1 MEHYGLL
8 GIIPPLLAV
17 ILALVTKE
25 VIISL
30 TLGILSG
37 TLIISKGNI
46 FTAITIFTDKVAEMS
61 GDSWNIRILLF
72 CALLGAFVSMLSKTG
87 ATKAFGLWASKYLK
101 GKKSVLLFTWFFG
114 LIIFIDDYF
123 NSLSV
128 GTVIRPV
135 SDQNKISRAKLAYIL
150 DSTAAP
156 VCILAP
162 ISTWVVTVMSY
173 IRDSEGFSSLNM
185 SEFIFFIK
193 MIPYSVYPLLA
204 LSFVVLMSLVF
215 KDFGPMKRSEDDAQN
230 GKLFNEDLYGACPGN
245 LEISSNDDAK
255 WYDMVIAIITLII
268 ACIVMFPITTYIG
281 LIGSEGIDNFSQAL
295 SSTSLSNAFLNTD
308 ASKALFY
315 GAVISIIIMYIY
327 YLSRR
332 LLTIRSAG
340 SAIMEGVKSMVP
352 ALVVLSLAWSIGSVI
367 KSSPA
372 DGGLGLAAFLSE
384 SVRGGGFPLWILPAV
399 GYLLGCIIAFSTGTS
414 WGTFAI
420 LIPIVIPIANGLASA
435 NGYTDNAL
443 LNVLLINVGSV
454 VSGAVF
460 GDHCSPISD
469 TTILSSTGSN
479 CPLLEHVA
487 TQIPYASLVAVSA
500 FIGVIIGGITLNPIA
515 ALSVGFIIMC
525 ILAVLAPN
533 FYDKISNLN
542 KKIKSVFSK

>member
-1 MEHYGLL
+1 MEHYGFL
-8 GIIPPLLAV
+8 GIIPPLLAI
-17 ILALVTKE
+17 ILALATKE

-37 TLIISKGNI
+37 TLIIAHGNV

-61 GDSWNIRILLF
+61 SDSWNIRILLF

-101 GKKSVLLFTWFFG
+101 TRKSVLIFTWFFG

-128 GTVIRPV
+128 GTVMRPV

-173 IRDSEGFSSLNM
+173 IRDSEGFESLNM
-185 SEFIFFIK
+185 SEFVFFIK
-193 MIPYSVYPLLA
+193 MIPYSIYPLLA
-204 LSFVVLMSLVF
+204 LTFVVLMSLVF
-215 KDFGPMKRSEDDAQN
+215 KDFGPMKRSEYNAQN
-230 GKLFNEDLYGACPGN
+230 GKLFDDELYGACPGN
-245 LEISSNDDAK
+245 MDTSSNNTAK
-255 WYDMVIAIITLII
+255 WYDMVIAILTLIF
-268 ACIVMFPITTYIG
+268 ACISLFPITTYMG
-281 LIGSEGIDNFSQAL
+281 LIGKDGITSFSQAMSSITL
-295 SSTSLSNAFLNTD
+295 SQAFLDTD

-315 GAVISIIIMYIY
+315 GAVISLIIMYIY
-327 YLSRR
+327 YIARR
-332 LLTIRSAG
+332 LLNIRSAG
-340 SAIMEGVKSMVP
+340 NSIMEGVKSMVP

-367 KSSPA
+367 KSSPS
-372 DGGLGLAAFLSE
+372 DGGLGLASFLSE
-384 SVRGGGFPLWILPAV
+384 TVKGGGFPIWILPAI
-399 GYLLGCIIAFSTGTS
+399 GYLLGCVIAFSTGTS

-420 LIPIVIPIANGLASA
+420 LIPIIIPIANGLASA
-435 NGYTDNAL
+435 VGYTGSEV

-487 TQIPYASLVAVSA
+487 TQIPYAVLVALSS
-500 FIGVIIGGITLNPIA
+500 FIGVIVGGVTLNSIA
-515 ALSVGFIIMC
+515 ALLVGFIIMC
-525 ILAVLAPN
+525 MLAVLAPK
-533 FYDKISNLN
+533 FYDKISNAAY
-542 KKIKSVFSK
+542 KIKSAFTK

>member
-1 MEHYGLL
+1 MEHYGLF
-8 GIIPPLLAV
+8 GIIPPLLAI
-17 ILALVTKE
+17 ILALLTKE

-30 TLGILSG
+30 TVGILSG
-37 TLIISKGNI
+37 TLILSHGNI
-46 FTAITIFTDKVAEMS
+46 FTAITIFTDKVAAMT
-61 GDSWNIRILLF
+61 GDSWNVRILLF

-101 GKKSVLLFTWFFG
+101 TKKSVLIFTWFFG

-128 GTVIRPV
+128 GTVMRPAF
-135 SDQNKISRAKLAYIL
+135 DEKKISRAKLAYIL

-173 IRDSEGFSSLNM
+173 IRDSEGFESLNM

-204 LSFVVLMSLVF
+204 LAFVVLISLFF
-215 KDFGPMKRSEDDAQN
+215 KDFGPMKRSEDDAAN

-245 LEISSNDDAK
+245 LETISGDSAK
-255 WYDMVIAIITLII
+255 WYDMVIAIVVLIL
-268 ACIVMFPITTYIG
+268 ACIAMFPLTTYMG
-281 LIGSEGIDNFSQAL
+281 LVGSDGIETLSQAFN
-295 SSTSLSNAFLNTD
+295 STTITNAFIQTD

-315 GAVISIIIMYIY
+315 GAIISLMIMYIY
-327 YLSRR
+327 YVARKLLSV
-332 LLTIRSAG
+332 RSAG
-340 SAIMEGVKSMVP
+340 NAIMEGIKSMVP
-352 ALVVLSLAWSIGSVI
+352 ALVVLALAWTIGNVI
-367 KSSPA
+367 KSSPEE
-372 DGGLGLAAFLSE
+372 GGLGLASFLSE
-384 SVRGGGFPLWILPAV
+384 VVKGGGFPLWLLPAI
-399 GYLLGCIIAFSTGTS
+399 GYLLGCVIAFSTGTS

-420 LIPIVIPIANGLASA
+420 LIPIVIPIATGLANA
-435 NGYTDNAL
+435 NGYTGDQL
-443 LNVLLINVGSV
+443 LNVLLISVGSL

-479 CPLLEHVA
+479 CPLLEHVS
-487 TQIPYASLVAVSA
+487 TQLPYASLVAVAS
-500 FIGVIIGGITLNPIA
+500 FIGVIVGGITLNPLL
-515 ALSVGFIIMC
+515 ALLTGFVIMC
-525 ILAVLAPN
+525 IMAVFAPK
-533 FYDKISNLN
+533 FYDKKMANEL
-542 KKIKSVFSK
+542 KK

>member
-1 MEHYGLL
+1 MEHYGLF
-8 GIIPPLLAV
+8 GIIPPLLAI
-17 ILALVTKE
+17 ILALLTKE

-30 TLGILSG
+30 TVGILSG
-37 TLIISKGNI
+37 TLILAHGNI
-46 FTAITIFTDKVAEMS
+46 FTAITIFTDKVAAMT
-61 GDSWNIRILLF
+61 GDSWNVRILLF

-101 GKKSVLLFTWFFG
+101 TKKSVLIFTWFFG

-128 GTVIRPV
+128 GTVMRPAF
-135 SDQNKISRAKLAYIL
+135 DEKKISRAKLAYIL

-173 IRDSEGFSSLNM
+173 IRDSEGFESLNM

-204 LSFVVLMSLVF
+204 LAFVVLISLFF
-215 KDFGPMKRSEDDAQN
+215 KDFGPMKRSEDDAAN

-245 LEISSNDDAK
+245 LETISGDSAK
-255 WYDMVIAIITLII
+255 WYDMVIAIVVLILV
-268 ACIVMFPITTYIG
+268 CIVMFPITTYMG
-281 LIGSEGIDNFSQAL
+281 LVGSDGIETLSQAFNG
-295 SSTSLSNAFLNTD
+295 TTITNAFIQTD

-315 GAVISIIIMYIY
+315 GAVISLIIMYIY
-327 YLSRR
+327 YVARK
-332 LLTIRSAG
+332 LLNVRSAG
-340 SAIMEGVKSMVP
+340 NAIMEGIKSMVP
-352 ALVVLSLAWSIGSVI
+352 ALVVLALAWTIGNVI
-367 KSSPA
+367 KSSPE
-372 DGGLGLAAFLSE
+372 DGGLGLASFLSE
-384 SVRGGGFPLWILPAV
+384 VVKGGGFPLWILPAI
-399 GYLLGCIIAFSTGTS
+399 GYLLGCVIAFSTGTS

-420 LIPIVIPIANGLASA
+420 LIPIVIPIATGLANA
-435 NGYTDNAL
+435 NGYTGEQL
-443 LNVLLINVGSV
+443 LNVLLISVGSL

-479 CPLLEHVA
+479 CPLLEHVS
-487 TQIPYASLVAVSA
+487 TQLPYASLVAIAS
-500 FIGVIIGGITLNPIA
+500 FIGVIVGGITLNPFL
-515 ALSVGFIIMC
+515 ALLTGFVIMC
-525 ILAVLAPN
+525 IMAILAPK
-533 FYDKISNLN
+533 FYE
-542 KKIKSVFSK
+542 KKMANELKK

>member
-1 MEHYGLL
+1 MEHYGLF
-8 GIIPPLLAV
+8 GIIPPLLAI
-17 ILALVTKE
+17 ILALLTKE

-30 TLGILSG
+30 TVGILSG
-37 TLIISKGNI
+37 TLILAHGNI
-46 FTAITIFTDKVAEMS
+46 FTAITIFTDKVAAMT
-61 GDSWNIRILLF
+61 GDSWNVRILLF

-101 GKKSVLLFTWFFG
+101 TKKSVLIFTWFFG

-128 GTVIRPV
+128 GTVMRPAF
-135 SDQNKISRAKLAYIL
+135 DEKKISRAKLAYIL

-173 IRDSEGFSSLNM
+173 IRDSEGFESLNM

-204 LSFVVLMSLVF
+204 LAFVVLISLFF
-215 KDFGPMKRSEDDAQN
+215 KDFGPMKRSEDDAAN

-245 LEISSNDDAK
+245 LETISGDSAK
-255 WYDMVIAIITLII
+255 WYDMVIAIVVLILV
-268 ACIVMFPITTYIG
+268 CIVMFPITTYMG
-281 LIGSEGIDNFSQAL
+281 LVGSDGIETLSQAFN
-295 SSTSLSNAFLNTD
+295 STTITNAFIQTD

-315 GAVISIIIMYIY
+315 GAVISLIIMYIY
-327 YLSRR
+327 YVARK
-332 LLTIRSAG
+332 LLNVRSAG
-340 SAIMEGVKSMVP
+340 NAIMEGIKSMVP
-352 ALVVLSLAWSIGSVI
+352 ALVVLALAWTIGNVI
-367 KSSPA
+367 KSSPE
-372 DGGLGLAAFLSE
+372 DGGLGLASFLSE
-384 SVRGGGFPLWILPAV
+384 VVKGGGFPLWILPAI
-399 GYLLGCIIAFSTGTS
+399 GYLLGCVIAFSTGTS

-420 LIPIVIPIANGLASA
+420 LIPIVIPIATGLANA
-435 NGYTDNAL
+435 NGYTGEQL
-443 LNVLLINVGSV
+443 LNVLLISVGSL

-479 CPLLEHVA
+479 CPLLEHVS
-487 TQIPYASLVAVSA
+487 TQLPYASLVAIAS
-500 FIGVIIGGITLNPIA
+500 FIGVIVGGITLNPFL
-515 ALSVGFIIMC
+515 ALLTGFVIMC
-525 ILAVLAPN
+525 IMAILAPK
-533 FYDKISNLN
+533 FYE
-542 KKIKSVFSK
+542 KKMANELKK

>member
-1 MEHYGLL
+1 MEHYGLF
-8 GIIPPLLAV
+8 GIIPPLLAI
-17 ILALVTKE
+17 ILALLTKE

-30 TLGILSG
+30 TVGILSG
-37 TLIISKGNI
+37 TLILAHGNI
-46 FTAITIFTDKVAEMS
+46 FTAITIFTDKVAAMT
-61 GDSWNIRILLF
+61 GDSWNVRILLF

-101 GKKSVLLFTWFFG
+101 TKKSVLIFTWFFG

-128 GTVIRPV
+128 GTVMRPAF
-135 SDQNKISRAKLAYIL
+135 DEKKISRAKLAYIL

-173 IRDSEGFSSLNM
+173 IRDSEGFESLNM

-204 LSFVVLMSLVF
+204 LAFVVLISLFF
-215 KDFGPMKRSEDDAQN
+215 KDFGPMKRSEDDAAN

-245 LEISSNDDAK
+245 LETISGDSAK
-255 WYDMVIAIITLII
+255 WYDMVIAIVVLILV
-268 ACIVMFPITTYIG
+268 CIVMFPVTTYMV
-281 LIGSEGIDNFSQAL
+281 LVGSDGIESLSQAFN
-295 SSTSLSNAFLNTD
+295 STTITNAFIQTD

-315 GAVISIIIMYIY
+315 GAVISLIIMYIY
-327 YLSRR
+327 YVARK
-332 LLTIRSAG
+332 LLNVRSAG
-340 SAIMEGVKSMVP
+340 NAIMEGIKSMVP
-352 ALVVLSLAWSIGSVI
+352 ALVVLALAWTIGNVI
-367 KSSPA
+367 KSSPE
-372 DGGLGLAAFLSE
+372 DGGLGLASFLSE
-384 SVRGGGFPLWILPAV
+384 VVKGGGFPLWLLPAI
-399 GYLLGCIIAFSTGTS
+399 GYLLGCVIAFSTGTS

-420 LIPIVIPIANGLASA
+420 LIPIVIPIATGLANA
-435 NGYTDNAL
+435 NGYTGEQL
-443 LNVLLINVGSV
+443 LNVLLISVGSL

-479 CPLLEHVA
+479 CPLLEHVS
-487 TQIPYASLVAVSA
+487 TQLPYASLVAIAS
-500 FIGVIIGGITLNPIA
+500 FIGVIIGGITLNPFIA
-515 ALSVGFIIMC
+515 LLTGFVIMC
-525 ILAVLAPN
+525 IMAIFAPK
-533 FYDKISNLN
+533 FYDKKV
-542 KKIKSVFSK
+542 KK

>member
-1 MEHYGLL
+1 MEHYGLF
-8 GIIPPLLAV
+8 GIIPPLLAI
-17 ILALVTKE
+17 ILALLTKE

-30 TLGILSG
+30 TVGILSG
-37 TLIISKGNI
+37 TLILAHGNI
-46 FTAITIFTDKVAEMS
+46 FTAITIFTDKVAAMT
-61 GDSWNIRILLF
+61 GDSWNVRILLF

-101 GKKSVLLFTWFFG
+101 TKKSVLIFTWFFG

-128 GTVIRPV
+128 GTVMRPAF
-135 SDQNKISRAKLAYIL
+135 DEKKISRAKLAYIL

-173 IRDSEGFSSLNM
+173 IRDSEGFESLNM

-204 LSFVVLMSLVF
+204 LAFVVLISLFF
-215 KDFGPMKRSEDDAQN
+215 KDFGPMKRSEDDAAN

-245 LEISSNDDAK
+245 LETISGDSAK
-255 WYDMVIAIITLII
+255 WYDMVIAIVVLILV
-268 ACIVMFPITTYIG
+268 CIVMFPITTYMG
-281 LIGSEGIDNFSQAL
+281 LVGSDGIETLAQAFN
-295 SSTSLSNAFLNTD
+295 STTITNAFIQTD

-315 GAVISIIIMYIY
+315 GAVISLIIMYIY
-327 YLSRR
+327 YVARR
-332 LLTIRSAG
+332 LLNVRSAG
-340 SAIMEGVKSMVP
+340 NAIMEGIKSMVP
-352 ALVVLSLAWSIGSVI
+352 ALVVLALAWTIGNVI
-367 KSSPA
+367 KSSPEE
-372 DGGLGLAAFLSE
+372 GGLGLASFLSE
-384 SVRGGGFPLWILPAV
+384 VVKGGGFPLWLLPAI
-399 GYLLGCIIAFSTGTS
+399 GYLLGCVIAFSTGTS

-420 LIPIVIPIANGLASA
+420 LIPIVIPIATGLANA
-435 NGYTDNAL
+435 NGYSGEQL
-443 LNVLLINVGSV
+443 LNVLLISVGSL

-479 CPLLEHVA
+479 CPLLEHVS
-487 TQIPYASLVAVSA
+487 TQLPYASLVAIAS
-500 FIGVIIGGITLNPIA
+500 FIGVIVGGITLNPFL
-515 ALSVGFIIMC
+515 ALLTGFVIMC
-525 ILAVLAPN
+525 IMAILAPK
-533 FYDKISNLN
+533 FYDRKM
-542 KKIKSVFSK
+542 IK

>member
-1 MEHYGLL
+1 MEHYGLF
-8 GIIPPLLAV
+8 GIIPPLLAI
-17 ILALVTKE
+17 ILALLTKE

-30 TLGILSG
+30 TVGILSG
-37 TLIISKGNI
+37 TLILAHGNI
-46 FTAITIFTDKVAEMS
+46 FTAITIFTDKVAAMT
-61 GDSWNIRILLF
+61 GDSWNVRILLF

-101 GKKSVLLFTWFFG
+101 TKKSVLIFTWFFG

-128 GTVIRPV
+128 GTVMRPAF
-135 SDQNKISRAKLAYIL
+135 DEKKISRAKLAYIL

-173 IRDSEGFSSLNM
+173 IRDSEGFESLNM

-204 LSFVVLMSLVF
+204 LAFVVLISLFF
-215 KDFGPMKRSEDDAQN
+215 KDFGPMKRSEDDAAN

-245 LEISSNDDAK
+245 LETISGDSAK
-255 WYDMVIAIITLII
+255 WYDMVIAIVVLILV
-268 ACIVMFPITTYIG
+268 CIVMFPITTYMG
-281 LIGSEGIDNFSQAL
+281 LVGSDGIETLSQAFN
-295 SSTSLSNAFLNTD
+295 STTITNAFIQTD

-315 GAVISIIIMYIY
+315 GAVISLIIMYIY
-327 YLSRR
+327 YVARR
-332 LLTIRSAG
+332 LLNVRSAG
-340 SAIMEGVKSMVP
+340 NAIMEGIKSMVP
-352 ALVVLSLAWSIGSVI
+352 ALVVLALAWTIGNVI
-367 KSSPA
+367 KSSPEE
-372 DGGLGLAAFLSE
+372 GGLGLASFLSE
-384 SVRGGGFPLWILPAV
+384 VVKGGGFPLWLLPAI
-399 GYLLGCIIAFSTGTS
+399 GYLLGCVIAFSTGTS

-420 LIPIVIPIANGLASA
+420 LIPIVIPIATGLANA
-435 NGYTDNAL
+435 NGYTGEQL
-443 LNVLLINVGSV
+443 LNVLLISVGSL

-479 CPLLEHVA
+479 CPLLEHVS
-487 TQIPYASLVAVSA
+487 TQLPYASLVAIAS
-500 FIGVIIGGITLNPIA
+500 FIGVIVGGITLNPFL
-515 ALSVGFIIMC
+515 ALLTGFVIMC
-525 ILAVLAPN
+525 IMAILAPK
-533 FYDKISNLN
+533 FYDRKM
-542 KKIKSVFSK
+542 IK

>member
-1 MEHYGLL
+1 MEHYGIL
-8 GIIPPLLAV
+8 GIIPPLLAI

-37 TLIISKGNI
+37 TLIIAHGNL

-61 GDSWNIRILLF
+61 GDAWNIRILLF

-101 GKKSVLLFTWFFG
+101 TKKSILIFTWFFG

-128 GTVIRPV
+128 GTVMRPAF
-135 SDQNKISRAKLAYIL
+135 DQNKISRAKLAYIL

-173 IRDSEGFSSLNM
+173 IRDSEGFESLNI
-185 SEFIFFIK
+185 SEFVFFIK

-204 LSFVVLMSLVF
+204 LLFVVLMALVF
-215 KDFGPMKRSEDDAQN
+215 KDFGPMKRSEDNAQN
-230 GKLFNEDLYGACPGN
+230 GKLFDEELYGDCPGN
-245 LEISSNDDAK
+245 LESSSNDTAK
-255 WYDMVIAIITLII
+255 WYDMVIAIVVLII
-268 ACIVMFPITTYIG
+268 VCIVMFPVTTYMG
-281 LIGSEGIDNFSQAL
+281 LIGKEGINTFFFFL
-295 SSTSLSNAFLNTD
+295 SSKTLNQAFLDTD

-315 GAVISIIIMYIY
+315 GAVISIMIMYIY
-327 YLSRR
+327 YMARR
-332 LLTIRSAG
+332 LLNIRSAG
-340 SAIMEGVKSMVP
+340 NSIIEGIKSMVP
-352 ALVVLSLAWSIGSVI
+352 ALVVLALAWSIGSVI
-367 KSSPA
+367 KSSPE

-384 SVRGGGFPLWILPAV
+384 AVKGGGFPLWILPAI
-399 GYLLGCIIAFSTGTS
+399 GYLLGCVIAFSTGTS

-420 LIPIVIPIANGLASA
+420 LIPIVIPIANGLAA
-435 NGYTDNAL
+435 GNGYTGEAL
-443 LNVLLINVGSV
+443 LNVLLISVGSV

-487 TQIPYASLVAVSA
+487 TQIPYAGLVAVSS
-500 FIGVIIGGITLNPIA
+500 FVGVVVGGITLSPIA
-515 ALSVGFIIMC
+515 ALLVGFIVMC
-525 ILAVLAPN
+525 VLALLAPK
-533 FYDKISNLN
+533 FYDRISSLYKKNTSENL
-542 KKIKSVFSK
+542 K

>member
-1 MEHYGLL
+1 MEHYGLF
-8 GIIPPLLAV
+8 GIIPPLLAI
-17 ILALVTKE
+17 ILALLTKE

-30 TLGILSG
+30 TVGILSG
-37 TLIISKGNI
+37 TLILAHGNI
-46 FTAITIFTDKVAEMS
+46 FTAITIFTDKVAAMT
-61 GDSWNIRILLF
+61 GDSWNVRILLF

-101 GKKSVLLFTWFFG
+101 TKKSVLIFTWFFG

-128 GTVIRPV
+128 GTVMRPAF
-135 SDQNKISRAKLAYIL
+135 DEKKISRAKLAYIL

-173 IRDSEGFSSLNM
+173 IRDSEGFESLNM

-204 LSFVVLMSLVF
+204 LAFVVLISLVF
-215 KDFGPMKRSEDDAQN
+215 KDFGPMKRSEDDAAN

-245 LEISSNDDAK
+245 LETISGDSAK
-255 WYDMVIAIITLII
+255 WYDMVIAIVVLILV
-268 ACIVMFPITTYIG
+268 CIVMFPVTTYMG
-281 LIGSEGIDNFSQAL
+281 LVGSDGIESLSQAFN
-295 SSTSLSNAFLNTD
+295 STTITNAFIQTD

-315 GAVISIIIMYIY
+315 GAVISLIIMYIY
-327 YLSRR
+327 YVARK
-332 LLTIRSAG
+332 LLNVRSAG
-340 SAIMEGVKSMVP
+340 NAIMEGIKSMVP
-352 ALVVLSLAWSIGSVI
+352 ALVVLALAWTIGNVI
-367 KSSPA
+367 KSSPE
-372 DGGLGLAAFLSE
+372 DGGLGLASFLSE
-384 SVRGGGFPLWILPAV
+384 VVKGGGFPLWLLPAI
-399 GYLLGCIIAFSTGTS
+399 GYLLGCVIAFSTGTS

-420 LIPIVIPIANGLASA
+420 LIPIVIPIATGLANA
-435 NGYTDNAL
+435 NGYTGEQL
-443 LNVLLINVGSV
+443 LNVLLISVGSL

-479 CPLLEHVA
+479 CPLLEHVS
-487 TQIPYASLVAVSA
+487 TQLPYASLVAIAS
-500 FIGVIIGGITLNPIA
+500 FIGVIIGGITLNPFIA
-515 ALSVGFIIMC
+515 LLTGFVIMC
-525 ILAVLAPN
+525 IMAIFAPK
-533 FYDKISNLN
+533 FYDKKV
-542 KKIKSVFSK
+542 KK

>member
-1 MEHYGLL
+1 MEHYGLF
-8 GIIPPLLAV
+8 GIIPPLLAI
-17 ILALVTKE
+17 ILALLTKE

-30 TLGILSG
+30 TVGILSG
-37 TLIISKGNI
+37 TLILAHGNI
-46 FTAITIFTDKVAEMS
+46 FTAITIFTDKVAAMT
-61 GDSWNIRILLF
+61 GDSWNVRILLF

-101 GKKSVLLFTWFFG
+101 TKKSVLIFTWFFG

-128 GTVIRPV
+128 GTVMRPAF
-135 SDQNKISRAKLAYIL
+135 DEKKISRAKLAYIL

-173 IRDSEGFSSLNM
+173 IRDSEGFESLNM

-204 LSFVVLMSLVF
+204 LAFVVLISLVF
-215 KDFGPMKRSEDDAQN
+215 KDFGPMKRSEDDAAN

-245 LEISSNDDAK
+245 LETISGDSAK
-255 WYDMVIAIITLII
+255 WYDMVIAIVVLILV
-268 ACIVMFPITTYIG
+268 CIVMFPVTTYMG
-281 LIGSEGIDNFSQAL
+281 LVGSDGIESLSQAFN
-295 SSTSLSNAFLNTD
+295 STTITNAFIQTD

-315 GAVISIIIMYIY
+315 GAVISLIIMYIY
-327 YLSRR
+327 YVARK
-332 LLTIRSAG
+332 LLNVRSAG
-340 SAIMEGVKSMVP
+340 NAIMEGIKSMVP
-352 ALVVLSLAWSIGSVI
+352 ALVVLALAWTIGNVI
-367 KSSPA
+367 KSSPE
-372 DGGLGLAAFLSE
+372 DGGLGLASFLSE
-384 SVRGGGFPLWILPAV
+384 VVKGGGFPLWILPAI
-399 GYLLGCIIAFSTGTS
+399 GYLLGCVIAFSTGTS

-420 LIPIVIPIANGLASA
+420 LIPIVIPIATGLANA
-435 NGYTDNAL
+435 NGYTGEQL
-443 LNVLLINVGSV
+443 LNVLLISVGSL

-479 CPLLEHVA
+479 CPLLEHVS
-487 TQIPYASLVAVSA
+487 TQLPYASLVAIAS
-500 FIGVIIGGITLNPIA
+500 FIGVIIGGITLNPFIA
-515 ALSVGFIIMC
+515 LLTGFVIMC
-525 ILAVLAPN
+525 IMAIFAPK
-533 FYDKISNLN
+533 FYDKKV
-542 KKIKSVFSK
+542 KK